1 MRPDLNKLLCERER
15 YGSTKG
21 FAETRHAKKQNLSI
35 DGEEIGGRQGIK
47 KRYGYETKSFSENL
61 NPLFGAIRKAVG
73 RKWDKFYS
81 ELCVTFDKRSVINQH
96 ILLHLEN
103 YIEYKNVYVE
113 DGELWV
119 KSSYSLPT
127 KIRGSSVQYFVDP
140 RDGIIKLNKFYCSHK
155 AQNRERIAKAT
166 AEKKKSEFF
175 VGTDLVL
182 RKIDGVWYEFTL
194 LNIPRTKTAIIQ
206 PRGVDGN
213 PVDEF
218 VVSPTWAT
226 KKTTKTWE
234 ELNLSEKKKFGRVVT
249 GVSVIDLFT
258 GERVYLDE
266 NATMLSSY
274 NKYRHSDQ
282 YSNQNGLGYKD
293 LRYHATKKTA
303 SHKTLKNAG
312 LI

>member
-140 RDGIIKLNKFYCSHK
+140 RDGIIKLNKFYCSYK
-155 AQNRERIAKAT
+155 AQSRQRTAKAA

-175 VGTDLVL
+175 VGTGLVL

-194 LNIPRTKTAIIQ
+194 LPVPPCKIAVIQ
-206 PRGVDGN
+206 PRGVDGIHVN
-213 PVDEF
+213 EF
-218 VVSPTWAT
+218 VVSPTWAPT
-226 KKTTKTWE
+226 KKTKTWE
-234 ELNLSEKKKFGRVVT
+234 ELNLSEKKKFGRIAT
-249 GVSVIDLFT
+249 SVSVVDAFT
-258 GERVYLDE
+258 GERVYLEE
-266 NATMLSSY
+266 NTSILSGY
-274 NKYRHSDQ
+274 NKYKYRDQ
-282 YSNQNGLGYKD
+282 QSSENGLGYKD

-303 SHKTLKNAG
+303 SHKMLKNAG